1 MRNKSD
7 LQEVYEVHF
16 YHLKK
21 DNIYYHVSEHF
32 EFSEKRT
39 FSFPSVRTRKGEQII
54 TIYKG
59 NDVIATKCNIEVNES
74 ATERKDLIF
83 KFLHET
89 CGSLEDF
96 ECVIKYS
103 EII

>member
-1 MRNKSD
+1 MKNKSE

-21 DNIYYHVSEHF
+21 DNDYYHVSEKF

-59 NDVIATKCNIEVNES
+59 TDVIATKSNIEVNES
-74 ATERKDLIF
+74 STERKKLIF
-83 KFLHET
+83 KFLRET
-89 CGSLEDF
+89 LGSLKNF
-96 ECVIKYS
+96 ECILKFS